1 MKKIL
6 CVIAISILYI
16 ISCNRN
22 NVTSPIELIEGLT
35 YPNSSMYSRNFRILS
50 IDSAGNEDLSAS
62 AKFYR
67 IAEYDKLDIY
77 IEENEGY
84 RKENIDYIVSE
95 FNKHYDEEIRIYGNH
110 TDVDGNNKIIIVLY
124 DIKNYTGGN
133 INGFF
138 HYFDLMKDRLN
149 NGEILYMNIKV
160 VNQDA
165 DYMSGT
171 ILHEL
176 QHLINWNVNYIKNG
190 SEMSTW
196 LNEALSESTSVV
208 FNEATASS
216 RIFEFKN
223 MNGYYCFYTWNLP
236 TEKVFPN
243 HPNSKYL
250 FANYPSVSVFM
261 NWLYQKNAQ
270 NPSVFQNIAKFSSD
284 TDIDRVLKNVSFIGA
299 SSWDDLLFK
308 WIEGINNG
316 EVAGAEIKVQKENNN
331 INLYPGALVV
341 YNGSLTQ
348 SGNLLTRKLSSSL
361 ELALNNDTYIG
372 NNPTAINITTPK
384 ASSVQ
389 ASKMYETVNDIF
401 YISEERHILF
411 GKDGNIKEY

>member
-236 TEKVFPN
+236 TEKV
-243 HPNSKYL
+243 
-250 FANYPSVSVFM
+250 
-261 NWLYQKNAQ
+261 
-270 NPSVFQNIAKFSSD
+270 
-284 TDIDRVLKNVSFIGA
+284 
-299 SSWDDLLFK
+299 
-308 WIEGINNG
+308 
-316 EVAGAEIKVQKENNN
+316 
-331 INLYPGALVV
+331 
-341 YNGSLTQ
+341 
-348 SGNLLTRKLSSSL
+348 
-361 ELALNNDTYIG
+361 
-372 NNPTAINITTPK
+372 
-384 ASSVQ
+384 
-389 ASKMYETVNDIF
+389 
-401 YISEERHILF
+401 
-411 GKDGNIKEY
+411 